1 MPQTTRDMKKKLR
14 VGILFGGKSG
24 EHEISLRS
32 ANSILKAIDRK
43 KYDVVE
49 IGITKQGRWLQSDSA
64 KALLAGESTPP
75 QSIAAPSCGPSSI
88 YRRTLARCAGLIIGP
103 TLMFSSSGSPTL
115 MRRAR
120 SVNFSTKSA

>member
-1 MPQTTRDMKKKLR
+1 MHQTTCLNRNNHRDSSKSLSPSHDLSMPQTKIDMKKKLR

-49 IGITKQGRWLQSDSA
+49 IGITKQGRWLQSGSA
-64 KALLAGESTPP
+64 QALLAGESSQP
-75 QSIAAPSCGPSSI
+75 Q
-88 YRRTLARCAGLIIGP
+88 RKRLAN
-103 TLMFSSSGSPTL
+103 
-115 MRRAR
+115 
-120 SVNFSTKSA
+120 VSTSNELALA